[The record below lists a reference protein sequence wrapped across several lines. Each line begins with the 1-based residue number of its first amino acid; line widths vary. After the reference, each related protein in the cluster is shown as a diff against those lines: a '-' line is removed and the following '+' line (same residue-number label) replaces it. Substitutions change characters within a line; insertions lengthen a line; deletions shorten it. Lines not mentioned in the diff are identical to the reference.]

1 MENNSQS
8 KYRTS
13 SNNDSI
19 DVRAILIKYLK
30 KWHWF
35 VISVFICVVVA
46 FVYLRMTLPSYS
58 VQTTILLRDDKAS
71 NPLSQLALL
80 DGFGGTG
87 ASKEVEDEIQ
97 ILTTRTITSN
107 VIRALGVETEYFVRN
122 RFRPDVEIFPTSLS
136 PIQLTVPP
144 FFNDT
149 LRTTLRFDVRRTKK
163 GYNITL
169 NSSRNRQSF
178 FAESL
183 PAAFNTP
190 YGEMRFDEIS
200 PIKPGARFQI
210 VTYPNRVLTAR
221 LSASIRVTPVNRRS
235 NAISISTVSQTP
247 VKAIAVL
254 NKLVDLYHL
263 EAINERNL
271 VGRNTADFAEAQIK
285 SLEQDLLAIEVEIE
299 RYKRT
304 HNLTNIS
311 SEAELF
317 LRSMNESD
325 RRLSEIQTQI
335 NLVAYID
342 EYLRNEENQNSLIP
356 ANLGLEDAS
365 LRLLIQEYNTALLE
379 RMRLLRS
386 TNEQNPVISQL
397 DNTLATLRSSII
409 ASINSISSGLNITL
423 NDLRQRESQ
432 FTARIQNIPTQEREF
447 IELRRRQEA
456 TQALYVSLL
465 LRKKENELRLATT
478 TSSTKVLDA
487 AHASLSPV
495 APKRKIILLV
505 ALMFGFAMPLVIIYL
520 LDLLNNKI
528 QDKAEF
534 LRLVRTP
541 FIGSIGQNKATDPIV
556 VKGNRTS
563 PIIEMFRQLRTNV
576 QFMIAGKKNPV
587 ILVTSSISGEGKS
600 FISTNLA
607 LSLALMKQKVVI
619 IGLDIRNPMLGEY
632 FEIPKDENGMT
643 AFLVN
648 PDIKLQDII
657 RESPLSKNL
666 SVIQAG
672 HIPPNPTELL
682 MSPRLDEIIAELKE
696 MFDYIVIDSAPLG
709 VVSDT
714 YQINRIADT
723 VIYVA
728 RQNYTPKDWTT
739 FINEIYSDKKL
750 NNMSVLLNG
759 TDCINT
765 YYGYNHKKY
774 FKHEL

>member
-8 KYRTS
+8 QYKTS
-13 SNNDSI
+13 SNDII
-19 DVRAILIKYLK
+19 DIRAILIKYLK

-35 VISVFICVVVA
+35 VISVLLCIAIA

-58 VQTTILLRDDKAS
+58 VQTSILLRDDKAS

-80 DGFGGTG
+80 DGFGGVG

-97 ILTTRTITSN
+97 ILTTRTIKSN
-107 VIRALGVETEYFVRN
+107 VIRALGIETEYFVRN
-122 RFRPDVEIFPTSLS
+122 RFRPDVEIYPTSLS
-136 PIQLTVPP
+136 PIQLIVPP
-144 FFNDT
+144 LFNNT
-149 LRTTLRFDVRRTKK
+149 LNSTLRFDVKRTKK
-163 GYNITL
+163 GYNIVFET
-169 NSSRNRQSF
+169 RGNRERIF
-178 FAESL
+178 VESL
-183 PAAFNTP
+183 PVTINTP
-190 YGEMRFDEIS
+190 YGEVRLNETLS
-200 PIKPGARFQI
+200 VKPGTRLRI
-210 VTYPNRVLTAR
+210 VTYPNRVLTQR
-221 LSASIRVTPVNRRS
+221 YSAAIRVAPANRRS
-235 NAISISTVSQTP
+235 NAINISTISQTP
-247 VKAIAVL
+247 AKAISVL
-254 NKLVDLYHL
+254 NKLVDLYNL
-263 EAINERNL
+263 DAVNERNL
-271 VGRNTADFAEAQIK
+271 VSQNTADFAAEQII
-285 SLEQDLLAIEVEIE
+285 SLEKELLSIEVEIE
-299 RYKRT
+299 KYKRN

-317 LRSMNESD
+317 LRSMSESD
-325 RRLSEIQTQI
+325 RRLAEIQTQI
-335 NLVAYID
+335 NLVTHID
-342 EYLRNEENQNSLIP
+342 EYLRDEENKNSLIP
-356 ANLGLEDAS
+356 ANLGFEDAS

-397 DNTLATLRSSII
+397 DNTLATLRSNII
-409 ASINSISSGLNITL
+409 ASINSISNGLNISL

-478 TSSTKVLDA
+478 TSSTKLLDA

-495 APKRKIILLV
+495 APKRSIILLV
-505 ALMFGFAMPLVIIYL
+505 ALMFGLAIPLVVIYL

-534 LRLVRTP
+534 QRLVHAP
-541 FIGSIGQNKATDPIV
+541 FAGTIGQNKTTDPIV
-556 VKGNRTS
+556 VKGNKTT
-563 PIIEMFRQLRTNV
+563 PMIEMFRQLRTNI
-576 QFMIAGKKNPV
+576 QFMIAAKKNPV
-587 ILVTSSISGEGKS
+587 ILITSSISGEGKS
-600 FISTNLA
+600 FVSANLA
-607 LSLALMKQKVVI
+607 LSLALMKKKIVI

-632 FEIPKDENGMT
+632 FEIPKDDKGMT
-643 AFLVN
+643 AFLSN
-648 PDIKLQDII
+648 PDIKLQEII
-657 RESPLSKNL
+657 HETSISKNL
-666 SVIQAG
+666 YVIQAG
-672 HIPPNPTELL
+672 HVPPNPTELL

-696 MFDYIVIDSAPLG
+696 TFDYIIIDSAPLG

-714 YQINRIADT
+714 YQINRVADT

-728 RQNYTPKDWTT
+728 RQDYTPKDWTY
-739 FINEIYSDKKL
+739 FINENFNDKKL

-759 TDCINT
+759 TSCIDT